1 MRILKVVFVILGVV
15 LALAGILSVACGGFV
30 LGVYRQHS
38 DPSGFFTTPIQDV
51 GSDGFALTVPDVNG
65 QLSGEWQRWGLARAR
80 ATVRV
85 TGASKLP
92 VPVFIGI
99 GPTVQVSAYV
109 SGAARD
115 RIKSIDLLAGAIEYD
130 HVDGTAIPAPPEDQ
144 SFWVAQVA
152 GTGSQTLEWD
162 LREGDWAVVIMN
174 GDASAPVVADVRLGA
189 RFGIVKPLIAGLTV
203 VGVVLL
209 ALGATLIVVGARRA
223 PA

>member
-1 MRILKVVFVILGVV
+1 MRLLKVVLLVLGVL
-15 LALAGILSVACGGFV
+15 LALAGTLSVACGGFV
-30 LGVYRQHS
+30 MGVHRHHS
-38 DPSGFFTTPIQDV
+38 DPSGFFTTRDQDV
-51 GSDGFALTVPDVNG
+51 GSNGFALTVPDVNG
-65 QLSGEWQRWGLARAR
+65 QLTGEWQRWGLARAR

-92 VPVFIGI
+92 APVFIGI
-99 GPTVQVSAYV
+99 GPTAQVSTYV

-115 RIKSIDLLAGAIEYD
+115 RIKSIDLLAGAVEYD

-144 SFWVAQVA
+144 SFWVAKVA
-152 GTGSQTLEWD
+152 GAGSQTLEWD

-174 GDASAPVVADVRLGA
+174 GDASAPVVAEVRLGA
-189 RFGIVKPLIAGLTV
+189 RFGIVEPLIIGLTA

-209 ALGATLIVVGARRA
+209 ALGATLIVVGVRRT